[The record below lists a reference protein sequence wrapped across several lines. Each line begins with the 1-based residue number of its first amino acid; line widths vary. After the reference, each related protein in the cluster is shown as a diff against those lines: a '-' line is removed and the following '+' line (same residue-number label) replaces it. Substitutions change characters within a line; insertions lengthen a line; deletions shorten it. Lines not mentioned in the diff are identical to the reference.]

1 MNKIFSNPQFWKT
14 YERLFLEGEE
24 KRFNSEDVLAELK
37 KDFEIEVRKHT
48 YISNAEEQQIIDISK
63 AIGNQLPYSEDENYS
78 TKFYQLY
85 DDLKLSDT
93 FSISKYKD
101 KTIVSELTFVQLKFP
116 LPLDAVLILE
126 LEIDKKPH
134 AIPEQSLF
142 LMHQN
147 EKHQLG
153 FWDSAHWLPF
163 CFQLQ
168 ELETLCNYWD
178 NSKSNWQNQGDLA
191 FTLLAKFIGISSNAE
206 QNYIVE
212 KYQNLL
218 AKRGLTT
225 EETFPSH
232 TECKWIKTEKGE
244 EFVSVSLPKH
254 LKHLDVKGIETR
266 ALSYSLR
273 KQNYCNIENFEE
285 FPFELW
291 NEVMKTLTTN

>member
-14 YERLFLEGEE
+14 YERLFLEGKE
-24 KRFNSEDVLAELK
+24 KRFNSEEVLDELK

-93 FSISKYKD
+93 FSISNYKD
-101 KTIVSELTFVQLKFP
+101 KTIVSELIFVQLEFP

-134 AIPEQSLF
+134 AIPEQNLF
-142 LMHQN
+142 LKHQN
-147 EKHQLG
+147 KKHQLG
-153 FWDSAHWLPF
+153 YWDSAHWLPY
-163 CFQLQ
+163 CLKLQ
-168 ELETLCNYWD
+168 ELEELCNYW
-178 NSKSNWQNQGDLA
+178 NTSKGYWQNQGDLA
-191 FTLLAKFIGISSNAE
+191 FTLLAKFIGISSDKE

-212 KYQNLL
+212 RYRILL
-218 AKRGLTT
+218 TKRELTSA
-225 EETFPSH
+225 ETFPSH
-232 TECKWIKTEKGE
+232 TECQWVTTEKGE
-244 EFVSVSLPKH
+244 EFVSVSLPKY
-254 LKHLDVKGIETR
+254 LKHLEVKDVELR

-273 KQNYCNIENFEE
+273 KQNYCNIEYFEE
-285 FPFELW
+285 FPFEIW
-291 NEVMKTLTTN
+291 NEIMKLII